1 MASHA
6 RFESDGDGARRDLVV
21 LRAELTAARAALAA
35 DRTGPQTSPAAHQA
49 ASAELLHCLQTYVA
63 ALTERRL
70 PVPPALRDELRLRQ
84 GLCSPAG

>member
-6 RFESDGDGARRDLVV
+6 RFSPDGNGTRRDLVV
-21 LRAELTAARAALAA
+21 LRADLMAARAALAA
-35 DRTGPQTSPAAHQA
+35 DRTGPQTSPTMHHA
-49 ASAELLHCLQTYVA
+49 ASAELLHCLQAYVA

-84 GLCSPAG
+84 ALYAPEG